1 MVYVFEGARNSGKT
15 YLSEAVSAQID
26 IPRFQF
32 DFVGGFNLLGLEN
45 SNNREAH
52 SFAMGKELM
61 LMQIARDLKD
71 APDFIHD
78 RGILTV
84 LTWGLLENR
93 ITEKDVDKQI
103 EYLKEKKLFSNI
115 TIIYIEG
122 ENPVKTDRNKDQW
135 DYADKSNK
143 ERDCFELVVKKLES
157 AGVKVVHIENTFT
170 FSTAIDLG
178 ILIKLFQLG

>member
-1 MVYVFEGARNSGKT
+1 MVYVFEGARNSGKS

-61 LMQIARDLKD
+61 LMQIARDVKGF
-71 APDFIHD
+71 PDFIHD

-84 LTWGLLENR
+84 LTWGLSENR
-93 ITEKDVDKQI
+93 ISEENVDKQI
-103 EYLKEKKLFSNI
+103 QYLKEKNLFSNV

-122 ENPVKTDRNKDQW
+122 ENPVKSERNKDQW
-135 DYADKSNK
+135 DYADKTTREK
-143 ERDCFELVVKKLES
+143 DCFELVIKKFES
-157 AGVKVVHIENTFT
+157 AGIRVVRIENTFT
-170 FSTAIDLG
+170 YSTAVDLG
-178 ILIKLFQLG
+178 ILIKLFQLK